1 MTVPEQI
8 AMAARQLVLMVGPL
22 LALWN
27 IGQGVDWH
35 TVAAA
40 AGSLAAVV
48 AAAVYPHAK
57 AWRERR
63 RARRARRAEGGEAR

>member
-1 MTVPEQI
+1 MTAHEQI
-8 AMAARQLVLMVGPL
+8 AMAARQLVLIVGPL
-22 LALWN
+22 LAAWN

-40 AGSLAAVV
+40 TGSFVAVV
-48 AAAVYPHAK
+48 AAAVYPHLK

-63 RARRARRAEGGEAR
+63 RERRAQQVETVVL